1 MLMNENIIDDLSIM
15 EIWEA
20 KKRIDSFI
28 KRTPLIYSKSISE
41 LSNVSCYL
49 KLENLQDINAFK
61 IRGAANK
68 ILSLTEEERKLGV
81 TTFSTGNHGLA
92 VAYISNKLGIDS
104 TICMSKNVPQVK
116 VQAIQSLGCNIKLVG
131 SNQDDA
137 EEFCFKLKKEKG
149 MTIINPFDDPFVIAG
164 QGTIALELLEDLP
177 DLSNV
182 IVPVSGGG
190 LISGIALFL
199 KTINPNIKIIG
210 VSQNQAPVMVKSI
223 EAGHPIRLEE
233 KETLADSLL
242 GGVGDNN
249 QYTFK
254 MVQKY
259 VDEIQLISE
268 DEMADAILFM
278 LKNHRMLIE
287 GASAAGLAE
296 IIKNKDTNRYK
307 GKTAIIISGS
317 NIGLDILVGIL
328 KKRNEC

>member
-1 MLMNENIIDDLSIM
+1 MNENIINNLSVL

-20 KKRIDSFI
+20 KKRIDGFI
-28 KRTPLIYSKSISE
+28 KRTPLIYSKSISD
-41 LSNVSCYL
+41 LSNTPCYL

-68 ILSLTEEERKLGV
+68 ILSLTEEERILGV

-92 VAYISNKLGIDS
+92 VAYISNKLGIKS
-104 TICMSKNVPQVK
+104 TICMSKHVPQVK
-116 VQAIQSLGCNIKLVG
+116 LQAIKSLGSKIKLVG

-137 EEFCFKLKKEKG
+137 EEYCFKLQKEKG
-149 MTIINPFDDPFVIAG
+149 MTIINPFDDPYVIAG

-190 LISGIALFL
+190 LISGIALLL
-199 KTINPNIKIIG
+199 KTINSNIKVFG
-210 VSQNQAPVMVKSI
+210 VSQSQAPVLVKSL
-223 EAGHPIRLEE
+223 EAGHPIRMKE

-242 GGVGDNN
+242 GGIGDNN

-268 DEMADAILFM
+268 DEMADAIVLM

-287 GASAAGLAE
+287 GAPAAGIAE
-296 IIKNKDTNRYK
+296 IIKNKETKKYK

-317 NIGLDILVGIL
+317 NIDFEILSEIL
-328 KKRNEC
+328 KKRNGF